1 MDSYTNNLDFLEYK
15 GYVVTH
21 RVNLLFGMM
30 STCRQYINFFVAK
43 MDSETCR
50 NLVIV
55 PIILKS

>member
-1 MDSYTNNLDFLEYK
+1 MDSLTYNLEFLGYK

-30 STCRQYINFFVAK
+30 STCRRYINFFVAK
-43 MDSETCR
+43 MDSETCH

-55 PIILKS
+55 PII